1 MASLQQSIEENETNP
16 EILLVETVTESAESL
31 NSSIEEVEID
41 FVAKIKKIL
50 FTLWRKIVVIR
61 KHNDENVPQDR
72 RGDQMKRV
80 RLYHVWPGKNVFYL
94 KGLLICGPDP
104 RRLLLTI
111 VCISLS
117 SLVFSVYVAKYLSKN
132 SNIINSFCVLLTLIV
147 FANLIMVSVID
158 PEIIPRNDESPS
170 PESTQ
175 NGRVRS
181 KRVFVNGL
189 ELKLKYCRI
198 CNIYRPARSCHCIV
212 CDNCVDKFDHHC
224 PWIGQCIGLR
234 NYRLYV
240 LLLVIANVYFV
251 YIFGFSCLKIQQ
263 KNGGNGNGLIGL
275 VRDCPETLTLACF
288 SFVAACFVGGLTC
301 YHVYLIATNQTAYE
315 NFRQQ
320 YGSAKNPF
328 NKGVVTNI
336 KEALLSPWT
345 PSRINF
351 RSEI

>member
-1 MASLQQSIEENETNP
+1 MASLQQPIQEIETSP
-16 EILLVETVTESAESL
+16 DVVSSVETVIETTESH
-31 NSSIEEVEID
+31 NSSIEEVETD
-41 FVAKIKKIL
+41 FVAKIKKNI
-50 FTLWRKIVVIR
+50 FTLWR
-61 KHNDENVPQDR
+61 NVTQDR
-72 RGDQMKRV
+72 HGDQIKQV
-80 RLYHVWPGKNVFYL
+80 RLYHVWPGKNV
-94 KGLLICGPDP
+94 
-104 RRLLLTI
+104 RMLLLFVFYYIHLTI
-111 VCISLS
+111 THEDLSETTSLPPRGSGKACVHSTSPQLTCGISLR
-117 SLVFSVYVAKYLSKN
+117 
-132 SNIINSFCVLLTLIV
+132 V

-158 PEIIPRNDESPS
+158 PGIIPRNNELPS

-181 KRVFVNGL
+181 KRVFVNGS

-198 CNIYRPARSCHCIV
+198 CKIYRPIRSCHCIV
-212 CDNCVDKFDHHC
+212 CDNCVDNFDHHC

-263 KNGGNGNGLIGL
+263 KNGGNGLIGL
-275 VRDCPETLTLACF
+275 VRDCPETLVLACF
-288 SFVAACFVGGLTC
+288 SFVAACFVGGLAC

-320 YGSAKNPF
+320 YGSTKNPF
-328 NKGVVTNI
+328 DKGVVTNI
-336 KEALLSPWT
+336 KEVLFSPWT

>member
-1 MASLQQSIEENETNP
+1 MASLQQPIQEIETSP
-16 EILLVETVTESAESL
+16 DVVLSVETVIETTESH
-31 NSSIEEVEID
+31 NSSIEEVESTD
-41 FVAKIKKIL
+41 FVAKIKKNI
-50 FTLWRKIVVIR
+50 FTLWR
-61 KHNDENVPQDR
+61 NVTQDR
-72 RGDQMKRV
+72 HGDQIKQV
-80 RLYHVWPGKNVFYL
+80 RLYHVWPGKNVFYF

-104 RRLLLTI
+104 RRLLLTT
-111 VCISLS
+111 VSISLS
-117 SLVFSVYVAKYLSKN
+117 SLVFVVYVTNDVTK
-132 SNIINSFCVLLTLIV
+132 ISFCVLLTLIV

-158 PEIIPRNDESPS
+158 PGIIPRNNESPS

-181 KRVFVNGL
+181 KRVFVNGS

-198 CNIYRPARSCHCIV
+198 CKIYRPIRSCHCIV

-263 KNGGNGNGLIGL
+263 KNGGNGLIGL
-275 VRDCPETLTLACF
+275 VRDCPETLVLACF
-288 SFVAACFVGGLTC
+288 SFVAACFVGGLAC

-320 YGSAKNPF
+320 YGSTKNPF
-328 NKGVVTNI
+328 DKGVVTNI
-336 KEALLSPWT
+336 KEVLFSPWT